1 MIELRDSS
9 DVIRA
14 RLAAR
19 ELVRDA
25 GLGVMHQTRFATAV
39 SELTRNAL
47 HYAQSG
53 ACELNDLSD
62 AREIRVQAIVVDRG
76 PGIVDLERALM
87 DGYSTGGGLGTGLPG
102 ARRLVDVFNIA
113 TSETGTRVIVEI
125 AARRR
130 I

>member
-1 MIELRDSS
+1 MIELRDSA

-19 ELVRDA
+19 AMVRDA

-39 SELTRNAL
+39 SELARNAL
-47 HYAQSG
+47 NYAQG
-53 ACELNDLSD
+53 GVCELKDLSD
-62 AREIRVQAIVVDRG
+62 VREIRVQAVISDKG
-76 PGIVDLERALM
+76 PGITDIARAML

-102 ARRLVDVFNIA
+102 SRRLVDVFNIA

-125 AARRR
+125 ATRRR
-130 I
+130 V